1 MTLVSGT
8 KLGLYEVLSPLGAG
22 GMGEVYR
29 ARDTKLS
36 RDVAL
41 KVLPA
46 AFAADPERM
55 ARFKREALVLASLN
69 HPHIGTIYGFEDS
82 GSVHALVME
91 FIEGSTLADRIAG
104 GPIPGEEALPIAKE
118 IAEALEAA
126 HERNIVHRDLKPANI
141 KITPDGNVKVLDF
154 GLAKTIEGGSSSLNI
169 QDSPTISRMATQ
181 AGIILGTAAYMSPE
195 QAKGKPIDR
204 RTDIWAFGC
213 VLFEMLTA
221 KRAFDGESITDT
233 LAAVVRAEPDWS
245 QLPGTTPAAV
255 LELLQ
260 RCLKKDA
267 RRRLQAVGDAR
278 VTLEEVMS
286 GVQGEISVA
295 VRRSKQSPLWLAWGV
310 AALLFVSLAAITF
323 IHVREQPTAHGA
335 QVRFLISPPEKV
347 SAALGNPFTVSPD
360 GREVVFYATGSDA
373 VQSLWIRALDSLEA
387 RQISGS
393 KSTGYAPLFWS
404 PDSRF
409 IVFYDSGKL
418 KKIAASGG
426 VAETVCDLTGVAVG
440 GSWNNDG
447 VIIFGSNGGGLMRV
461 SAAGGAPTP
470 LTTIDSTRNE
480 VFHALPSFLPD
491 GRHFIYQRFSSSP
504 GNSGIYVGS
513 LDAKPGEQNSKRL
526 LAADFW
532 LAYAPSP
539 DSHSGQLVYT
549 RDGTLVAQPFD
560 ARRLEL
566 AGEPTALDQGRKVS
580 LFSVSANGGVLVYR
594 TGGYRKS
601 QLTWFDRQG
610 KVLGTAGE
618 PNSNVSLALSPDG
631 GRVAVSRFGD
641 YATGLWLFDFAR
653 ATDTRFTLDQSNS
666 ESPVWSP
673 DANRIAF
680 ASNRD
685 GRTMNLYQKLADSAK
700 DEELLVK
707 SSVDKNPTSWSRDG
721 RYLLYTAR
729 DPLTKADLWALP
741 LTGDKKPI
749 PFLQTEFNEQ
759 DGHFSPDGRWV
770 AYTSDESGRNEIY
783 VRAFGLGA
791 DGAVANAGGKLLIST
806 AGGVGP
812 RWSKDGNELFYVA
825 LDGKVM
831 AVEMTNNPLFRP
843 GLPKELFQGPT
854 QSLTPR
860 GSQWDVAP
868 DGRRFLIAALATQS
882 VSEPFMVVLN
892 WQSALTQSPR

>member
-29 ARDTKLS
+29 ARDTKLG

-82 GSVHALVME
+82 SSVHALVME
-91 FIEGSTLADRIAG
+91 FIEGLTLADRIAG
-104 GPIPGEEALPIAKE
+104 GPIPGDEALPIAKE

-245 QLPGTTPAAV
+245 QLPGTTPPAV

-267 RRRLQAVGDAR
+267 RRRLQAIGDAR
-278 VTLEEVMS
+278 VTLEEVIS

-295 VRRSKQSPLWLAWGV
+295 VQRSKQSPLWPAWGV

-323 IHVREQPTAHGA
+323 IHAREQPTAHGA
-335 QVRFLISPPEKV
+335 LVRLLISPPEKV
-347 SAALGNPFTVSPD
+347 SATLGNPFTVSPD

-373 VQSLWIRALDSLEA
+373 IQSLWIRALDSLEA

-393 KSTGYAPLFWS
+393 ESTGYAPLFWS

-418 KKIAASGG
+418 KKIAVSGG
-426 VAETVCDLTGVAVG
+426 VAETVCDLTGVAAG

-461 SAAGGAPTP
+461 S
-470 LTTIDSTRNE
+470 
-480 VFHALPSFLPD
+480 LPAEL
-491 GRHFIYQRFSSSP
+491 
-504 GNSGIYVGS
+504 
-513 LDAKPGEQNSKRL
+513 
-526 LAADFW
+526 
-532 LAYAPSP
+532 
-539 DSHSGQLVYT
+539 
-549 RDGTLVAQPFD
+549 
-560 ARRLEL
+560 RR
-566 AGEPTALDQGRKVS
+566 R
-580 LFSVSANGGVLVYR
+580 
-594 TGGYRKS
+594 
-601 QLTWFDRQG
+601 
-610 KVLGTAGE
+610 
-618 PNSNVSLALSPDG
+618 
-631 GRVAVSRFGD
+631 
-641 YATGLWLFDFAR
+641 
-653 ATDTRFTLDQSNS
+653 
-666 ESPVWSP
+666 
-673 DANRIAF
+673 
-680 ASNRD
+680 
-685 GRTMNLYQKLADSAK
+685 
-700 DEELLVK
+700 
-707 SSVDKNPTSWSRDG
+707 
-721 RYLLYTAR
+721 
-729 DPLTKADLWALP
+729 
-741 LTGDKKPI
+741 
-749 PFLQTEFNEQ
+749 
-759 DGHFSPDGRWV
+759 
-770 AYTSDESGRNEIY
+770 
-783 VRAFGLGA
+783 
-791 DGAVANAGGKLLIST
+791 
-806 AGGVGP
+806 
-812 RWSKDGNELFYVA
+812 
-825 LDGKVM
+825 
-831 AVEMTNNPLFRP
+831 
-843 GLPKELFQGPT
+843 
-854 QSLTPR
+854 
-860 GSQWDVAP
+860 
-868 DGRRFLIAALATQS
+868 
-882 VSEPFMVVLN
+882 
-892 WQSALTQSPR
+892 